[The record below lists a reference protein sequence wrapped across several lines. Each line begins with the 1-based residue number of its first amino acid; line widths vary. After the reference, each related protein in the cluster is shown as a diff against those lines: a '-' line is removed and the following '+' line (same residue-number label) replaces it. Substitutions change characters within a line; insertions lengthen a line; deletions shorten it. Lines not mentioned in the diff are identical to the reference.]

1 MTAVR
6 RATSLAV
13 AKRAG
18 VSRSTVSLVLNGVPG
33 VSFNPET
40 RSKVLRAAEELG
52 YVPNAAAQSLVSG
65 QSRTIGLVVSQ
76 AEHLQVDAFIAQVLF
91 SLSRASQQEGYRV
104 LLETVEDISKPDA
117 YTHLVRGQHID
128 GLIVLNTRSDDA
140 QLPELIQRNFPM
152 VLMGFPSRLRLDAQT
167 HVVETDGR
175 SAARRA
181 TNHLIGLGHIHI
193 AHITFSPQQYYA
205 TQDRYEG
212 YRSALGEAG
221 LRLDSR
227 LVRYGNYSAESGYTA
242 MQDLLNQKRLPTA
255 LFAGN
260 DTIAIGAMAAI
271 HQRGLRIPEDIA
283 VVGYDDIP
291 TAPYTVPPLTTI
303 RTSAVQHGQLAV
315 QRLSQ
320 LIRGESPSEHRVSLE
335 TPLIVRESCGAKR
348 AGRTANSPRA

>member
-1 MTAVR
+1 MTAAR
-6 RATSLAV
+6 RTTSLAV

-91 SLSRASQQEGYRV
+91 GLSRASQQEGYRV
-104 LLETVEDISKPDA
+104 LLETVEDVSRPDA
-117 YTHLVRGQHID
+117 YAHLVRGQHID

-152 VLMGFPSRLRLDAQT
+152 VLLGFPHRLGLDAHT
-167 HVVETDGR
+167 HILETDGR
-175 SAARRA
+175 SAARSA
-181 TNHLIGLGHIHI
+181 TAHLIRLGHRSI
-193 AHITFSPQQYYA
+193 AHITFSQQQYYA

-212 YRSALGEAG
+212 YRSALAEAG
-221 LRLDSR
+221 LRFDSR
-227 LVRYGNYSAESGYTA
+227 LVRYGNYSAESGHAA
-242 MQDLLNQKRLPTA
+242 MRDLLNQKRLPSA

-271 HQRGLRIPEDIA
+271 HQHGLRIPEDIA

-291 TAPYTVPPLTTI
+291 TAPYTIPPLTTI

-320 LIRGESPSEHRVSLE
+320 LIRGEQPSDHRVFLE

-348 AGRTANSPRA
+348 AGVESTSPRA